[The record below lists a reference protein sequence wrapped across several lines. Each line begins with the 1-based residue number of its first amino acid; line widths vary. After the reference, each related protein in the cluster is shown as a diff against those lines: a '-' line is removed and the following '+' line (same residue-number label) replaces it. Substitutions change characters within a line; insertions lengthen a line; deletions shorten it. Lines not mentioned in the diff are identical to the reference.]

1 MAELSRRGFLTTSA
15 AAAAGVAG
23 AAGLG
28 LAGGIPAAIDA
39 AGIAGDVAASDGLV
53 AHVRDA
59 STGEIAV
66 FNGEQEVVV
75 RDRALANRLLRA
87 AK

>member
-1 MAELSRRGFLTTSA
+1 MADLSRRGFLSTSV

-23 AAGLG
+23 IGLAAGL
-28 LAGGIPAAIDA
+28 PAAVEA
-39 AGIAGDVAASDGLV
+39 ADLGGDVAASNGVV

-59 STGEIAV
+59 STGEVAV
-66 FNGEQEVVV
+66 FNGEQETVV

>member
-1 MAELSRRGFLTTSA
+1 MAGVSRRGFLSSSV

-23 AAGLG
+23 LG
-28 LAGGIPAAIDA
+28 LATGAIPGVEA
-39 AGIAGDVAASDGLV
+39 AGEVTGGDGVV

-59 STGEIAV
+59 STGEV
-66 FNGEQEVVV
+66 VLFDGERETVV
-75 RDRALANRLLRA
+75 RDRALVGRLARA

>member
-1 MAELSRRGFLTTSA
+1 MADLSRRGFLSSSV

-23 AAGLG
+23 LG
-28 LAGGIPAAIDA
+28 LATGIPAAVDA
-39 AGIAGDVAASDGLV
+39 ADLSGETLGSEGVI

-59 STGEIAV
+59 SKGEIAV
-66 FNGEQEVVV
+66 FNGEQETVV

-87 AK
+87 AR